1 MRTFAKRSTLV
12 ILVSI
17 ALVLIWP
24 STRLVNAT
32 LLQFQV
38 FSASL
43 IDTTL
48 GTSDF
53 APLPSPQFTYT
64 KLSNTSVLKLTYQDT
79 LSGNGPATGWVC
91 NYQAR
96 VDGNTGDPG
105 TGFTPPILTTSASF
119 TNSYSSAGMF
129 SALPSGDHVISI
141 WQRNVAA
148 NQCIRNSGGYL
159 TTIIVEEFEPTPPRS
174 KHIRTFEKQ
183 E

>member
-1 MRTFAKRSTLV
+1 MRTFGKRSTLIIPV
-12 ILVSI
+12 CI

-24 STRLVNAT
+24 FTRRVNAT
-32 LLQFQV
+32 LLQYQV
-38 FSASL
+38 FTASF
-43 IDTTL
+43 IDETL

-64 KLSNTSVLKLTYQDT
+64 KLSVTSVLKLTYQDT
-79 LSGNGPATGWVC
+79 LSGNGPGVFVC

-96 VDGNTGDPG
+96 IDGHPGDPG
-105 TGFTPPILTTSASF
+105 KVPAPPLLLTSTSF

-148 NQCIRNSGGYL
+148 SQCVRNSGGYL
-159 TTIIVEEFEPTPPRS
+159 TTIIVEEFEPTPPL
-174 KHIRTFEKQ
+174 
-183 E
+183 